1 MSLLRSF
8 LMLQSRLHVIGL
20 NVQQWPFV
28 DQPREG
34 GGGGVRG
41 GGGGVGARGRQGCW
55 QGGDCRGGGG
65 GGGARRGRGGEA
77 GRCAGG

>member
-1 MSLLRSF
+1 MSLLRSL

-41 GGGGVGARGRQGCW
+41 GGGG
-55 QGGDCRGGGG
+55 
-65 GGGARRGRGGEA
+65 GGGAQGGSWWLFQPSIAKESRVGMGA
-77 GRCAGG
+77 VVHAGG

>member
-1 MSLLRSF
+1 MSLLRSL

-28 DQPREG
+28 DQPKEG

-41 GGGGVGARGRQGCW
+41 GWVEHK
-55 QGGDCRGGGG
+55 
-65 GGGARRGRGGEA
+65 GET
-77 GRCAGG
+77 GLFAGG

>member
-41 GGGGVGARGRQGCW
+41 GGGG
-55 QGGDCRGGGG
+55 GGEEGGGG
-65 GGGARRGRGGEA
+65 GRGGEHK
-77 GRCAGG
+77 GETGLFAGG

>member
-41 GGGGVGARGRQGCW
+41 GGGW
-55 QGGDCRGGGG
+55 
-65 GGGARRGRGGEA
+65 GEHK
-77 GRCAGG
+77 GETGLFAGG